1 MLALAAR
8 RAFEANTALRGD
20 TRLTVVDGVEH
31 GWSRRR
37 ASREHGR
44 QRALAMPP
52 RLPPTRPSG
61 RLLAIDFG
69 ERRVGLAL
77 SDPDGRFA
85 VPYGTLRRTSDR
97 ELLRALRQI
106 ADDEAVAGLVLGEP
120 RDATGQP
127 RPAAERVR
135 RFAAALERALERPV
149 ELVDE
154 SLTSVEAA
162 ERLRAAGVDARRRP
176 ERIDAIAAQVML
188 EEVLARPSVR
198 TPETPEE
205 EPAP

>member
-1 MLALAAR
+1 MP
-8 RAFEANTALRGD
+8 AN
-20 TRLTVVDGVEH
+20 
-31 GWSRRR
+31 
-37 ASREHGR
+37 
-44 QRALAMPP
+44 P
-52 RLPPTRPSG
+52 PPTRPIG

-77 SDPDGRFA
+77 SDPEGRFA
-85 VPYGTLRRTSDR
+85 VPYGTLRRSSDR
-97 ELLRALRQI
+97 ELLRELRQI

-120 RDATGQP
+120 RDAAGRP
-127 RPAAERVR
+127 RPAAERIR
-135 RFAAALERALERPV
+135 RFAAVLSRALERPV

-176 ERIDAIAAQVML
+176 ERIDAVAAQVML

-198 TPETPEE
+198 APEPPED